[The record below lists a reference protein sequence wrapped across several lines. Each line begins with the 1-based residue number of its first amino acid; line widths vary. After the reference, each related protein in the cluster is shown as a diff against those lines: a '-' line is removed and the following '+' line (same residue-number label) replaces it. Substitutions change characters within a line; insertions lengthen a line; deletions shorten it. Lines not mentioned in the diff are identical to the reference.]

1 MQTAIRKEPGGAV
14 QIKMKH
20 TRIYILMVLAAFCWS
35 GAFIAGKFAVPY
47 IPTVSLTF
55 GRFVVA
61 TVAMGF
67 IKKYMEAKN
76 PEEKYIF
83 QKTDLKKFL
92 FTGIVGMVGYH
103 IFFFL
108 SLKYTTAINSSI
120 IGATNPVVTALLAL
134 AFLKQKLPLKQV
146 LGIVLS
152 LFGVVLTITAGDLSV
167 LAAFELNKGD
177 LIMCLAVVVWAAY
190 GVYSKS
196 RCAGISPVAI
206 TYYSF
211 LVCTLVLIPFVL
223 LEKPWEFL
231 PGVPAEAYIA
241 VVFMAIFPSC
251 FSYLV
256 QQIAIK
262 EIGPARASVFINL
275 VPIFSFVLATLILG
289 ETLQPVKILTAALI
303 IAGVCICQLSGNTKE
318 GIIKNGK

>member
-1 MQTAIRKEPGGAV
+1 
-14 QIKMKH
+14 MKH

-55 GRFVVA
+55 GRFIVA
-61 TVAMGF
+61 TAVMGF
-67 IKKYMEAKN
+67 IKKYMESKN
-76 PEEKYIF
+76 SEEKYVF
-83 QKTDLKKFL
+83 QKKDLKKFL

-120 IGATNPVVTALLAL
+120 IGATNPVVTALLAVI
-134 AFLKQKLPLKQV
+134 FLKQRLPLRQA

-152 LFGVVLTITAGDLSV
+152 LVGVVLTITAGDLSV
-167 LAAFELNKGD
+167 LASFGLNKGD

-211 LVCTLVLIPFVL
+211 LVCTLVLVPFVL
-223 LEKPWEFL
+223 LEKPWVFL

-241 VVFMAIFPSC
+241 VIFMAIFPSC

-275 VPIFSFVLATLILG
+275 VPVFSFILATLILG
-289 ETLQPVKILTAALI
+289 EELQPVKILTAVLI
-303 IAGVCICQLSGNTKE
+303 IAGVCICQLAGNTKKE
-318 GIIKNGK
+318 

>member
-1 MQTAIRKEPGGAV
+1 M
-14 QIKMKH
+14 
-20 TRIYILMVLAAFCWS
+20 
-35 GAFIAGKFAVPY
+35 
-47 IPTVSLTF
+47 
-55 GRFVVA
+55 
-61 TVAMGF
+61 
-67 IKKYMEAKN
+67 
-76 PEEKYIF
+76 
-83 QKTDLKKFL
+83 
-92 FTGIVGMVGYH
+92 
-103 IFFFL
+103 
-108 SLKYTTAINSSI
+108 
-120 IGATNPVVTALLAL
+120 
-134 AFLKQKLPLKQV
+134 
-146 LGIVLS
+146 
-152 LFGVVLTITAGDLSV
+152 
-167 LAAFELNKGD
+167 
-177 LIMCLAVVVWAAY
+177 
-190 GVYSKS
+190 
-196 RCAGISPVAI
+196 
-206 TYYSF
+206 
-211 LVCTLVLIPFVL
+211 LIPFVL

>member
-1 MQTAIRKEPGGAV
+1 MA
-14 QIKMKH
+14 
-20 TRIYILMVLAAFCWS
+20 LAAFCWS

-47 IPTVSLTF
+47 IPTFSLTF

-61 TVAMGF
+61 TVAMAL
-67 IKKYMEAKN
+67 IKGYMERRN
-76 PEEKYIF
+76 PEEKYVF
-83 QKTDLKKFL
+83 QKKDMGKFL

-120 IGATNPVVTALLAL
+120 IGATNPVVTVLIALV
-134 AFLKQKLPLKQV
+134 FLKQGIPLKQV

-152 LFGVVLTITAGDLSV
+152 LMGVVLTITAGDLTV
-167 LAAFELNKGD
+167 LTSFGLNKGD
-177 LIMCLAVVVWAAY
+177 MIMCLAVVLWAAY

-211 LVCTLVLIPFVL
+211 LVCTVALIPFVII
-223 LEKPWEFL
+223 EKPWEFL
-231 PGVPAEAYIA
+231 PVVPAEAYAA

-262 EIGPARASVFINL
+262 EIGPARTSVFINL

-289 ETLQPVKILTAALI
+289 EELQLIKVFTAALI
-303 IAGVCICQLSGNTKE
+303 IVGVCICQLAGNIKKE
-318 GIIKNGK
+318 NG

>member
-1 MQTAIRKEPGGAV
+1 MA
-14 QIKMKH
+14 
-20 TRIYILMVLAAFCWS
+20 LAAFCWS

-47 IPTVSLTF
+47 IPTFSLTF

-61 TVAMGF
+61 TVAMAL
-67 IKKYMEAKN
+67 IKGYMERRN
-76 PEEKYIF
+76 PEEKYVF
-83 QKTDLKKFL
+83 QKKDMGKFL

-120 IGATNPVVTALLAL
+120 IGATNPVVTVLIALV
-134 AFLKQKLPLKQV
+134 FLKQGIPLKQV

-152 LFGVVLTITAGDLSV
+152 LMGVVLTITAGDLTV
-167 LAAFELNKGD
+167 LTSFGLNKGD
-177 LIMCLAVVVWAAY
+177 MIMCLAVVLWAAY

-211 LVCTLVLIPFVL
+211 LVCTVALIPFVIM
-223 LEKPWEFL
+223 EKPWEFL
-231 PGVPAEAYIA
+231 PAVPAEAYAA
-241 VVFMAIFPSC
+241 VVFMALFPSC

-262 EIGPARASVFINL
+262 EIGPARTSVFINL

-289 ETLQPVKILTAALI
+289 EELQLIKVFTAALI
-303 IAGVCICQLSGNTKE
+303 IVGVCICQLAGNIKKE
-318 GIIKNGK
+318 NG

>member
-14 QIKMKH
+14 QIEMKH

-103 IFFFL
+103 IFFF
-108 SLKYTTAINSSI
+108 
-120 IGATNPVVTALLAL
+120 
-134 AFLKQKLPLKQV
+134 
-146 LGIVLS
+146 
-152 LFGVVLTITAGDLSV
+152 
-167 LAAFELNKGD
+167 
-177 LIMCLAVVVWAAY
+177 C
-190 GVYSKS
+190 
-196 RCAGISPVAI
+196 R
-206 TYYSF
+206 
-211 LVCTLVLIPFVL
+211 
-223 LEKPWEFL
+223 
-231 PGVPAEAYIA
+231 
-241 VVFMAIFPSC
+241 
-251 FSYLV
+251 
-256 QQIAIK
+256 
-262 EIGPARASVFINL
+262 
-275 VPIFSFVLATLILG
+275 
-289 ETLQPVKILTAALI
+289 
-303 IAGVCICQLSGNTKE
+303 
-318 GIIKNGK
+318 

>member
-1 MQTAIRKEPGGAV
+1 MQTAIRSKPGGAV
-14 QIKMKH
+14 QIEMKH

-231 PGVPAEAYIA
+231 PGVPAEAYI
-241 VVFMAIFPSC
+241 
-251 FSYLV
+251 
-256 QQIAIK
+256 
-262 EIGPARASVFINL
+262 
-275 VPIFSFVLATLILG
+275 PILFL
-289 ETLQPVKILTAALI
+289 
-303 IAGVCICQLSGNTKE
+303 LSGTADRHQRNRTGQGFRIYQFGADFLFCPGDFDFRRNFTTSEDSDCCTDHCRGMHLSAFWKY
-318 GIIKNGK
+318 

>member
-1 MQTAIRKEPGGAV
+1 MGHTTKSS
-14 QIKMKH
+14 QIEDLGKSNA
-20 TRIYILMVLAAFCWS
+20 RIYVLMVLAAFCWS
-35 GAFIAGKFAVPY
+35 GAFVAGKFAVPY
-47 IPTVSLTF
+47 IPIVSLTF
-55 GRFVVA
+55 GRFIVA
-61 TVAMGF
+61 TTAMGL
-67 IKKYMEAKN
+67 IKKYLEAKN
-76 PEEKYIF
+76 PEERYVF
-83 QKTDLKKFL
+83 QKADLKKFL

-120 IGATNPVVTALLAL
+120 IGATNPVVTALLTL
-134 AFLKQKLPLKQV
+134 AFLKQRLPLKQI

-167 LAAFELNKGD
+167 LTSFELNKGD

-196 RCAGISPVAI
+196 RCEGISPVAI

-211 LVCTLVLIPFVL
+211 LVCTVALSPFVL

-231 PGVPAEAYIA
+231 PGVPAGAYLA
-241 VVFMAIFPSC
+241 VGFMAIFPSC

-262 EIGPARASVFINL
+262 EIGPSRASVFINL

-289 ETLQPVKILTAALI
+289 EILQPVKLLTAALI
-303 IAGVCICQLSGNTKE
+303 IAGVCICQLTGNTKI
-318 GIIKNGK
+318 GIEKNGKQ

>member
-14 QIKMKH
+14 QIEMKH

-92 FTGIVGMVGYH
+92 FTGIVGMVGYQ

-190 GVYSKS
+190 GVYKLVHMTVKS
-196 RCAGISPVAI
+196 NTIG
-206 TYYSF
+206 
-211 LVCTLVLIPFVL
+211 VL
-223 LEKPWEFL
+223 LAIVVAVMVYGVLLLKLRCVDETEL
-231 PGVPAEAYIA
+231 AGMPGGTKLVRIA
-241 VVFMAIFPSC
+241 QKCHLM
-251 FSYLV
+251 
-256 QQIAIK
+256 
-262 EIGPARASVFINL
+262 
-275 VPIFSFVLATLILG
+275 
-289 ETLQPVKILTAALI
+289 
-303 IAGVCICQLSGNTKE
+303 
-318 GIIKNGK
+318 

>member
-14 QIKMKH
+14 QIEMKH

-190 GVYSKS
+190 GVYKLS
-196 RCAGISPVAI
+196 RCAGMSPVAI

-211 LVCTLVLIPFVL
+211 LVCTLVLI
-223 LEKPWEFL
+223 
-231 PGVPAEAYIA
+231 
-241 VVFMAIFPSC
+241 
-251 FSYLV
+251 
-256 QQIAIK
+256 
-262 EIGPARASVFINL
+262 
-275 VPIFSFVLATLILG
+275 
-289 ETLQPVKILTAALI
+289 
-303 IAGVCICQLSGNTKE
+303 
-318 GIIKNGK
+318 

>member
-1 MQTAIRKEPGGAV
+1 MQAAVRGKPGGTV
-14 QIKMKH
+14 QIEMKH

-55 GRFVVA
+55 GRFIVA
-61 TVAMGF
+61 TAVMAL
-67 IKKYMEAKN
+67 IKKYTESKN
-76 PEEKYIF
+76 PEERYVF
-83 QKTDLKKFL
+83 QKKDLKKFL

-120 IGATNPVVTALLAL
+120 IGATNPVVTALLAVI
-134 AFLKQKLPLKQV
+134 FLKQRLPLRQA

-152 LFGVVLTITAGDLSV
+152 LLGVVLTITAGDLSV
-167 LAAFELNKGD
+167 LASFGLNKGD

-223 LEKPWEFL
+223 LEKPWAFL
-231 PGVPAEAYIA
+231 PGVPTEAYIA
-241 VVFMAIFPSC
+241 VIFMAIFPSC

-262 EIGPARASVFINL
+262 EIGPARSSVFINL
-275 VPIFSFVLATLILG
+275 VPVFSFILATLILG
-289 ETLQPVKILTAALI
+289 EELQPVKILTAVLI
-303 IAGVCICQLSGNTKE
+303 IAGVCICQLAGNTKKE
-318 GIIKNGK
+318 